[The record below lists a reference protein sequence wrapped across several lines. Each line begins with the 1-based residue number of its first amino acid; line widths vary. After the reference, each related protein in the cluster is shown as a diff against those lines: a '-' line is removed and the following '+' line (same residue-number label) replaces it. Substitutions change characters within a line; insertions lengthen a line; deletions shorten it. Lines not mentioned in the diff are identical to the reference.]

1 MDQLHQ
7 VIGTMKGVN
16 MSATTL
22 AAFFL
27 ADEKIR
33 VHSGAC
39 TYTIRE
45 SKIAGAP
52 AMIKA
57 ESLQGMIMALKRRGI
72 RSNDIRFM
80 PCCGV
85 PEGFDI
91 LSPNGEV
98 LKLSTTRQGARTAT
112 NRIKR
117 EAVAELTE
125 ALENLS
131 AFARQMLDN
140 QAQS

>member
-1 MDQLHQ
+1 
-7 VIGTMKGVN
+7 

-39 TYTIRE
+39 SYTIRE

-57 ESLQGMIMALKRRGI
+57 ESLQGLLMALKRRGI
-72 RSNDIRFM
+72 RSNDIHFM

-98 LKLSTTRQGARTAT
+98 LKLSTTRQGAARAT
-112 NRIKR
+112 SRIKR
-117 EAVAELTE
+117 EAQQELTATIE
-125 ALENLS
+125 GLS

-140 QAQS
+140 WSQS